1 MFQNT
6 FPDRSIVAQAVAKML
21 LEIKAVHFRS
31 TSLTR
36 LPPASRARSISTA
49 ANSSPTRESALP
61 SAISAAPPSCAM
73 PVSRS
78 SMSSPAAKPL
88 AFPTPPSWLKDLRLP
103 MIYIRKK
110 PKGFGRNARIEGDL
124 KEGQRVLF
132 VEDLTTDGGS
142 KIGFAEAIREA
153 GAEVTDTFSVFY
165 YDIFKD
171 APAQLA
177 ANGMALHYLTT
188 WPDVLEETKRTR
200 AFDEKTLKEVENFL
214 NAPYDWSAANGGISE
229 RGGEG
234 K

>member
-6 FPDRSIVAQAVAKML
+6 FPDKAFVAQAVAKML

-31 TSLTR
+31 DEPYTFTSGLKSPVYIDCRKLISYPRIRSAVCDFGCATVMRDAGFESFDVVAGGETAGIPYAAFMAER
-36 LPPASRARSISTA
+36 LG
-49 ANSSPTRESALP
+49 
-61 SAISAAPPSCAM
+61 
-73 PVSRS
+73 
-78 SMSSPAAKPL
+78 
-88 AFPTPPSWLKDLRLP
+88 LP

-124 KEGQRVLF
+124 KEGKRVLF

-142 KIGFAEAIREA
+142 KIGFAEAIRDA

-171 APAQLA
+171 APDQLA
-177 ANGMALHYLTT
+177 EHGMALHYLTT

-200 AFDEKTLKEVENFL
+200 AFDENTLQEVEKFL
-214 NAPYDWSAANGGISE
+214 NAPYEWSAANGGISE
-229 RGGEG
+229 RG
-234 K
+234 

>member
-6 FPDRSIVAQAVAKML
+6 FPHKTFVAQAVAKML

-31 TSLTR
+31 DEPYTFTSGLKSPVYIDCRKLISYPRIRSAVCDFGCATVLRDAGFEGFDVVAGGETAGIPYAAFMAER
-36 LPPASRARSISTA
+36 LA
-49 ANSSPTRESALP
+49 
-61 SAISAAPPSCAM
+61 
-73 PVSRS
+73 
-78 SMSSPAAKPL
+78 
-88 AFPTPPSWLKDLRLP
+88 LP

-142 KIGFAEAIREA
+142 KVGFAEAIREA

-171 APAQLA
+171 APETLA
-177 ANGMALHYLTT
+177 KHGMALHYLTT
-188 WPDVLEETKRTR
+188 WPDVLEETKRTQ
-200 AFDEKTLKEVENFL
+200 AFDENTLKEVEKFL
-214 NAPYDWSAANGGISE
+214 GAPYEWSAANGGISE
-229 RGGEG
+229 RG
-234 K
+234 